1 MSIGGRRLNS
11 AISDDDG
18 YVSYSSILQKQQ
30 AWRNWRSRGYTVIT
44 GELAGCHYEAT
55 EVHNALIYNSR
66 QDGCKP
72 DGSPYD
78 STAAWLQGQVLKYY
92 GTHHQTLPEPIYV
105 FVYGSQMFL
114 CDLDGN
120 LLLDENGEPRLHFD
134 GKARCRGGENSDT
147 ST

>member
-55 EVHNALIYNSR
+55 DVQNALIYDNH

-72 DGSPYD
+72 DGTPYD

-114 CDLDGN
+114 CDPDGN
-120 LLLDENGEPRLHFD
+120 LLLDENGEPILHFN
-134 GKARCRGGENSDT
+134 GKARRRSREDT
-147 ST
+147 TT